1 MGYLTLTPSK
11 FLNWHST
18 LGWQEIKH
26 IKNSKLSCNSSSEMF
41 EVNVTSS
48 SLNLTNLANF
58 TTDLVRLDLDTSEL
72 EIKMNVSK
80 MRVIFSSN
88 I

>member
-1 MGYLTLTPSK
+1 MGYLALTPSK
-11 FLNWHST
+11 LLKWHST
-18 LGWQEIKH
+18 SGWQEIKH
-26 IKNSKLSCNSSSEMF
+26 IKNSKLLCNSSTEMF

-58 TTDLVRLDLDTSEL
+58 TTELVRLDLDTSEL

-80 MRVIFSSN
+80 MRVIFN
-88 I
+88 FDI

>member
-1 MGYLTLTPSK
+1 MCIS
-11 FLNWHST
+11 ST
-18 LGWQEIKH
+18 
-26 IKNSKLSCNSSSEMF
+26 EMF

-58 TTDLVRLDLDTSEL
+58 TTELVHLDLNTSEL

-80 MRVIFSSN
+80 MRVIFNSD